1 MRKVLVTIG
10 MFRWLVASALLLAC
24 EPIVNTFNELE
35 EAVYY
40 YAADIPTTLPITPDT
55 LMVMT
60 WNIKFGGGD
69 IDFWFDC
76 YGDRVL
82 MTEEE
87 VLANLDSL
95 VEKIRQVD
103 PDIILLQEVDVEAKR
118 VAYVDQMQ
126 YLLDHTD
133 LNYGVYVSEWDTQFI
148 ASDGIGRMD
157 GEGNGILSR
166 WPFIEAKR
174 IPLPLRTDQDALT
187 RYFYIRRGLLT
198 ARVELPG
205 YDNFHVL
212 TIHAAAFSQDGTK
225 KKHID
230 LFNEEL
236 DKIDATGGLFVAGGD
251 LNTIPPGSQKLHDF
265 KDAICEE
272 EEFRGD
278 DYQEETD
285 WLTGLC
291 QSYHPAISLPDY
303 QADNALYFSHSTD
316 PKNGFTRKLDY
327 LFTNSVWVTGSGY
340 THQEIVSAERAL
352 SDHAPVS
359 AQLVLLP

>member
-10 MFRWLVASALLLAC
+10 TFRWLVAGALLLAC
-24 EPIVNTFNELE
+24 EPIVNTFNEVE

-40 YAADIPTTLPITPDT
+40 QAAGIIPPPETADT

-69 IDFWFDC
+69 IDFFFDC

-87 VLANLDSL
+87 VLTNLDSL

-126 YLLDHTD
+126 YLLDNTD

-174 IPLPLRTDQDALT
+174 ISLPLRTDQDALT
-187 RYFYIRRGLLT
+187 QYFYIRRGLLT

-225 KKHID
+225 KDHID
-230 LFNEEL
+230 IFNEEL

-251 LNTIPPGSQKLHDF
+251 LNTIPPGS
-265 KDAICEE
+265 
-272 EEFRGD
+272 
-278 DYQEETD
+278 
-285 WLTGLC
+285 
-291 QSYHPAISLPDY
+291 
-303 QADNALYFSHSTD
+303 
-316 PKNGFTRKLDY
+316 
-327 LFTNSVWVTGSGY
+327 
-340 THQEIVSAERAL
+340 
-352 SDHAPVS
+352 
-359 AQLVLLP
+359 

>member
-10 MFRWLVASALLLAC
+10 MFRWLVASTLLLAC
-24 EPIVNTFNELE
+24 EPIVNTFNEVE

-40 YAADIPTTLPITPDT
+40 QAAEIITSPETADT
-55 LMVMT
+55 LMVMN

-69 IDFWFDC
+69 LNFWFDC

-87 VLANLDSL
+87 VLTNLDSL

-133 LNYGVYVSEWDTQFI
+133 LNYGVYISEWDTQFI

-174 IPLPLRTDQDALT
+174 IALPLRTDQDALT
-187 RYFYIRRGLLT
+187 QYFYIRRGLLT
-198 ARVELPG
+198 AMVELPG

-230 LFNEEL
+230 IFNEEL

-265 KDAICEE
+265 KDSICEE

-278 DYQEETD
+278 DYQEETE
-285 WLTGLC
+285 WLTGLYE
-291 QSYHPAISLPDY
+291 SYHPAISLSDY
-303 QADNALYFSHSTD
+303 QADNALYFSHSTN
-316 PKNGFTRKLDY
+316 PRNGFTRKLDY
-327 LFTNSVWVTGSGY
+327 LFTNSAWVTGSGY
-340 THQEIVSAERAL
+340 THQEIVSVERAL

-359 AQLVLLP
+359 AQLVLP